1 MFVSCLITLYDTE
14 MNMHEHA
21 TRPVHG
27 AATLARMDALLA
39 EWKVDGDRRD
49 VFLRCYRMMTA
60 NMHTAIGSHHFA
72 DPVWVAQLLH
82 RFADYY
88 FDALTRWN
96 ADPAGAPPV
105 WQRAHA
111 LARDNDDAVVQML
124 LLGVNAHINY
134 DLVLTVDELL
144 SVEWRRMLPHD
155 RAARHDD
162 YCRVNA
168 IIASTIDAVQDEIL
182 SPSLP
187 LAALLDR
194 VMGRLDEY
202 LISRLITSW
211 RDHTWE
217 SAIALIDAT
226 DADARTRII
235 DEVEHRALR
244 MADRIAPA

>member
-1 MFVSCLITLYDTE
+1 
-14 MNMHEHA
+14 MHEHA
-21 TRPVHG
+21 SRPVHG

-39 EWKVDGDRRD
+39 EWKEDGDRRD

-60 NMHTAIGSHHFA
+60 NMHAAIGSHLFS

-88 FDALTRWN
+88 FDALARWD
-96 ADPAGAPPV
+96 ADTHSAPPV

-111 LARDNDDAVVQML
+111 LASSDDDAVVQML

-144 SVEWRRMLPHD
+144 ADEWHRMLPPAQ
-155 RAARHDD
+155 AARHDD

-194 VMGRLDEY
+194 MMGRLDEY

-217 SAIALIDAT
+217 SAIALRVAS
-226 DADARTRII
+226 DADTRTRII
-235 DEVEHRALR
+235 DEVEQRALR
-244 MADRIAPA
+244 MADLIAPA

>member
-1 MFVSCLITLYDTE
+1 
-14 MNMHEHA
+14 MHEHA

-39 EWKVDGDRRD
+39 EWNVDGDRRD

-60 NMHTAIGSHHFA
+60 NMHTAIGSRSFEDVA
-72 DPVWVAQLLH
+72 WVDQFLR
-82 RFADYY
+82 RFAEFY
-88 FDALTRWN
+88 FDALAAWESD
-96 ADPAGAPPV
+96 ASQAPRV
-105 WQRAHA
+105 WQLAHESTRRA
-111 LARDNDDAVVQML
+111 DAAILQHL

-144 SVEWRRMLPHD
+144 AGEWHAMLPHE
-155 RAARHDD
+155 RATRHRD
-162 YCRVNA
+162 YCRVND
-168 IIASTIDAVQDEIL
+168 IIASTIDAVQDDIL
-182 SPSLP
+182 SPSIP
-187 LAALLDR
+187 LASLLDR

-217 SAIALIDAT
+217 SAIALVDAP

-235 DEVEHRALR
+235 GEVEHRALR
-244 MADRIAPA
+244 MADLITPTS

>member
-1 MFVSCLITLYDTE
+1 ML
-14 MNMHEHA
+14 EHA

-27 AATLARMDALLA
+27 PSTLARMDALLA
-39 EWKVDGDRRD
+39 EWKEDGDRRD

-60 NMHTAIGSHHFA
+60 NMHTAIGSHHFT
-72 DPVWVAQLLH
+72 DSVWVAQLLH

-96 ADPAGAPPV
+96 ADPTDAPPV

-144 SVEWRRMLPHD
+144 AGEWCRMLPHE

-217 SAIALIDAT
+217 SAIALVDAP

-235 DEVEHRALR
+235 GEVEHRALR
-244 MADRIAPA
+244 MADSIAPG

>member
-1 MFVSCLITLYDTE
+1 
-14 MNMHEHA
+14 MHEHGSRA
-21 TRPVHG
+21 AHG
-27 AATLARMDALLA
+27 PATLARMDALLA
-39 EWKVDGDRRD
+39 EWKEDGDRRD

-88 FDALTRWN
+88 FDALASWN
-96 ADPAGAPPV
+96 CDRTSAPPV

-111 LARDNDDAVVQML
+111 LACNDDDAVVQML

-144 SVEWRRMLPHD
+144 ADEWHRMLPPD
-155 RAARHDD
+155 QAARHDD

-211 RDHTWE
+211 RDQTWQ
-217 SAIALIDAT
+217 SAIALMEAS
-226 DADARTRII
+226 DADARMRII
-235 DEVEHRALR
+235 GEVEQRALR
-244 MADRIAPA
+244 MADRIAPM